1 MSSSREPQQT
11 ATESGG
17 HWHSLQSVDRR
28 RRVQPWPR
36 FLLPKCDEDLSST
49 SLFAARPVSASPSVG
64 RYLRERRAQADQ
76 QRTQNDRGS
85 AATGSR
91 EGEHSSGH
99 REARERS
106 DGDRERGAKRSEAQ
120 HRFAGLRS
128 AEQRR
133 NRKGCAHSRGPTSA
147 KKLRLVRVVTLCCGR
162 REPENCLAALD
173 VQVEDGQAPGRA
185 SSPKGKYLVS
195 GSCQQVCFFGQ
206 NVYDCVHIT
215 HDRKAS

>member
-17 HWHSLQSVDRR
+17 HSLQSVDRR

-49 SLFAARPVSASPSVG
+49 SLFAVCPVSASPSVG

-128 AEQRR
+128 AQANKGGRGAHIPEGPPLRR
-133 NRKGCAHSRGPTSA
+133 NCDSYAWSPYVVGAENLRTASRRSTS
-147 KKLRLVRVVTLCCGR
+147 RLKTAR
-162 REPENCLAALD
+162 RLAGQAAPRENNCLH
-173 VQVEDGQAPGRA
+173 QV
-185 SSPKGKYLVS
+185 
-195 GSCQQVCFFGQ
+195 
-206 NVYDCVHIT
+206 
-215 HDRKAS
+215 